1 MGTDTTRLG
10 LGQHTI
16 CEFWGARHLDS
27 PEVTEAAFRR
37 AVAAGGATLVELVV
51 HQFSPQGVSAVAVI
65 AESHLSIHTWPELGY
80 AALDYF
86 TCGDHVDVDAIF
98 EVLKQAY
105 EPERIVRH
113 QMVRGTSPDHAA
125 LRPFVEDEP
134 ASVYDASYPVAA
146 VLEERRTQ
154 FQDLLLFEHPR
165 AGKVLALDGIV
176 QMTDVD
182 TYVYHEVL
190 AHPALVAH
198 PRPRSVAVVG
208 GGDAFIVAEAL
219 KHDTV
224 ERVYLLELDEDVIS
238 VARKHYPVAA
248 AALSDPR
255 VEVCPADAFES
266 IAKFDNDLDVILV
279 DLTDPIGQ
287 AARLFEDPFYELC
300 DRALRAD
307 GILVAQTESVHFH
320 PNTVKQ
326 CYATLSGRF
335 PRTELLWGAIAT
347 YPGAFWTF
355 AIATKGLDPTIA
367 RRQPTLDTKLYD
379 PAAHNWFFIPPPVRQ
394 RLLGVS

>member
-1 MGTDTTRLG
+1 MAEIAKVG

-16 CEFWGARHLDS
+16 CEFWGATNLDS
-27 PEVTEAAFRR
+27 PELTEAAFRK
-37 AVAAGGATLVELVV
+37 AVAAGKATLVQLVV
-51 HQFSPQGVSAVAVI
+51 HQFAPQGVSAVAVI

-98 EVLKQAY
+98 DVLKEAY

-113 QMVRGTSPDHAA
+113 QMVRGNGPEESIAS
-125 LRPFVEDEP
+125 RFEEQEP
-134 ASVYDASYPVAA
+134 QSIYQASYPMGR
-146 VLEERRTQ
+146 VLEQRRTQ

-190 AHPALVAH
+190 THPALVAH
-198 PRPRSVAVVG
+198 PNPRTVAVVG

-224 ERVYLLELDEDVIS
+224 EKVYLLELDEDVIET
-238 VARKHYPVAA
+238 ARKHYPVAA
-248 AALSDPR
+248 AALADPR
-255 VEVCPADAFES
+255 VEVRAADAFQTIGDFRDE
-266 IAKFDNDLDVILV
+266 LDAILV

-287 AARLFEDPFYELC
+287 AARLFEDPFYALC
-300 DRALRAD
+300 ERAMRDD

-320 PNTVKQ
+320 PNTVKT
-326 CYATLSGRF
+326 CYRTLSQRF
-335 PRTELLWGAIAT
+335 PRTELLWGSIAT

-355 AIATKGLDPTIA
+355 AMATKGIDPTVA
-367 RRQPTLDTKLYD
+367 RRSPSLDTQLYS
-379 PAAHNWFFIPPPVRQ
+379 PEAHSWFFVPPPVRAK
-394 RLLGVS
+394 LLA

>member
-1 MGTDTTRLG
+1 MAEITKVG

-16 CEFWGARHLDS
+16 CEFWGATNLDS
-27 PEVTEAAFRR
+27 PELTEAAFRK
-37 AVAAGGATLVELVV
+37 AVAAGKATLVQLVV
-51 HQFSPQGVSAVAVI
+51 HQFAPQGVSAVAVI

-98 EVLKQAY
+98 DVLKEAY

-113 QMVRGTSPDHAA
+113 QMVRGTGPEEPLAGRFD
-125 LRPFVEDEP
+125 EDEP
-134 ASVYDASYPVAA
+134 QSIYQASYPMAR
-146 VLEERRTQ
+146 VLEQRRTQ

-190 AHPALVAH
+190 THPALVAH
-198 PRPRSVAVVG
+198 PNPRTVAVVG

-224 ERVYLLELDEDVIS
+224 EKVYLLELDEDVIET
-238 VARKHYPVAA
+238 ARKHYPVAA
-248 AALSDPR
+248 AALADPR
-255 VEVCPADAFES
+255 VEVRAADAFQTIGDFSDE
-266 IAKFDNDLDVILV
+266 LDAILV

-287 AARLFEDPFYELC
+287 AARLFEDPFYALC
-300 DRALRAD
+300 ERAMRAD

-320 PNTVKQ
+320 PNTVRT
-326 CYATLSGRF
+326 CFRTLSQRF
-335 PRTELLWGAIAT
+335 PRTELLWGSIAT

-355 AIATKGLDPTIA
+355 AMATRGLDPTVA
-367 RRQPTLDTKLYD
+367 RRSPQLDTQLYS
-379 PAAHNWFFIPPPVRQ
+379 PEAHSWFFVPPPVRAK
-394 RLLGVS
+394 LLA

>member
-1 MGTDTTRLG
+1 M
-10 LGQHTI
+10 Q
-16 CEFWGARHLDS
+16 
-27 PEVTEAAFRR
+27 
-37 AVAAGGATLVELVV
+37 LVV
-51 HQFSPQGVSAVAVI
+51 HQFAPQGVSAVAVI

-98 EVLKQAY
+98 EVLKEAY

-113 QMVRGTSPDHAA
+113 QMVRGTSPEEATFS
-125 LRPFVEDEP
+125 RFEEREP
-134 ASVYDASYPVAA
+134 QSMYQASYPMAR

-154 FQDLLLFEHPR
+154 FQDLVLFEHPK

-190 AHPALVAH
+190 THPALVAH
-198 PRPRSVAVVG
+198 PNPRTVAVVG

-224 ERVYLLELDEDVIS
+224 EKVYLLELDIDVIET
-238 VARKHYPVAA
+238 ARKHYPVAA
-248 AALSDPR
+248 AALADPR
-255 VEVCPADAFES
+255 VEVRPADAFAT
-266 IAKFDNDLDVILV
+266 IAEFDDELDAILV

-287 AARLFEDPFYELC
+287 AARLFEDPFYALC
-300 DRALRAD
+300 ERAMRAD
-307 GILVAQTESVHFH
+307 GILIAQTESVHFH

-326 CYATLSGRF
+326 CYRTLSQRF
-335 PRTELLWGAIAT
+335 ARTELLWGSIAT

-355 AIATKGLDPTIA
+355 CMATKGLDPTIA
-367 RRQPTLDTKLYD
+367 RRQPQLDTELYS
-379 PAAHNWFFIPPPVRQ
+379 PEAHSWFFVPPPVRAK
-394 RLLGVS
+394 LLA

>member
-1 MGTDTTRLG
+1 MGTHTTRLG

-16 CEFWGARHLDS
+16 CEFWGAKHLDS
-27 PEVTEAAFRR
+27 PELTETAFRN
-37 AVAAGGATLVELVV
+37 AVNAGGATLIELVV
-51 HQFSPQGVSAVAVI
+51 HQFAPQGVSAVAVI

-98 EVLKQAY
+98 EVLKEAY

-113 QMVRGTSPDHAA
+113 QMVRGTNPDETA
-125 LRPFVEDEP
+125 LEPFVEDEP
-134 ASVYDASYPVAA
+134 QSIYDASYPIGR
-146 VLEERRTQ
+146 VLERRKTQ

-165 AGKVLALDGIV
+165 VGKILALDGIV

-190 AHPALVAH
+190 THPALVAH
-198 PRPRSVAVVG
+198 PNPRNIAVVG

-224 ERVYLLELDEDVIS
+224 EKVYLLELDEDVIN
-238 VARKHYPVAA
+238 VARKHYPEAA
-248 AALSDPR
+248 AALADPR
-255 VEVCPADAFES
+255 VEVRPADAFES
-266 IAKFDNDLDVILV
+266 IAGFADSLDAILV

-320 PNTVKQ
+320 PKTVRQ
-326 CYATLSGRF
+326 CYATLSKRF

-355 AIATKGLDPTIA
+355 AMATKGLDPTVA
-367 RRQPTLDTKLYD
+367 RRTPELDTRLYD
-379 PAAHNWFFIPPPVRQ
+379 AEAHSWFFVPPPVRK
-394 RLLGVS
+394 RLLA

>member
-1 MGTDTTRLG
+1 MAEHTKVA

-16 CEFWGARHLDS
+16 CEFWGATNLDS
-27 PEVTEAAFRR
+27 PELTEQAFRK
-37 AVAAGGATLVELVV
+37 AVAAGNATLIQLVV
-51 HQFSPQGVSAVAVI
+51 HQFAPQGVSAVAVI

-98 EVLKQAY
+98 EVLQAAY
-105 EPERIVRH
+105 EPERVVRH
-113 QMVRGTSPDHAA
+113 QMVRGTSP
-125 LRPFVEDEP
+125 EDATFGRFEEREP
-134 ASVYDASYPVAA
+134 ASPYQASYPMAR
-146 VLEERRTQ
+146 VLEQRQTQ
-154 FQDLLLFEHPR
+154 FQDLLLFEHPKV
-165 AGKVLALDGIV
+165 GKVLTLDGIV

-190 AHPALVAH
+190 THPAMVAH
-198 PRPRSVAVVG
+198 PNPRTVAVVG

-224 ERVYLLELDEDVIS
+224 EKVYLLELDIDVIET
-238 VARKHYPVAA
+238 ARKHYPVAA
-248 AALSDPR
+248 AALADPR
-255 VEVCPADAFES
+255 VEVRPADAFAT
-266 IAKFDNDLDVILV
+266 IAEFHDELDVILV

-287 AARLFEDPFYELC
+287 AARLFEDPFYEMC
-300 DRALRAD
+300 EQALRAE

-326 CYATLSGRF
+326 CYRTLSQRF
-335 PRTELLWGAIAT
+335 PRTELLWGSIAT

-355 AIATKGLDPTIA
+355 AMATKGLDPTVA
-367 RRQPTLDTKLYD
+367 RRQPQLQTELYSPD
-379 PAAHNWFFIPPPVRQ
+379 AHGWFFIPPSVRAK
-394 RLLGVS
+394 LLA